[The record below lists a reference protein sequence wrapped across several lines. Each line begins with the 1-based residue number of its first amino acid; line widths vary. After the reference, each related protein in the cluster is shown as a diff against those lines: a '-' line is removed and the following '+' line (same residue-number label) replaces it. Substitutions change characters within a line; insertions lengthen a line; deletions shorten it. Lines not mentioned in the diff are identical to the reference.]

1 MTKLDEISRT
11 AGVDVSID
19 PDPTLR
25 LTASPA
31 QALIEEARRRQ
42 RRRHRWTAASLAVM
56 LAAGVLI
63 GVAMGDGG
71 GPPTSLAT
79 PSPRT
84 PASPTIA
91 STTTT
96 STTTTTTTTPTTT
109 SSLASPAATPAAAGG
124 PASAV
129 TASAPAPTGPPIDT
143 NVKVYGDCQTPTIE
157 PTEMILTCADA
168 GVRIEGLHW
177 TSWTNVSASAIGTLV
192 YNDCTPTCAGGQFHY
207 VPNAQVTLSVPV
219 VGAAGQV
226 VWSMVQE
233 NPEPPGYAT
242 GPYQGGPQPLVT
254 QPD

>member
-11 AGVDVSID
+11 AGADVSID

-63 GVAMGDGG
+63 GVDHGRRGRPSDISGDAEPKDTGIADDRFDDNHQHDNNHNDDTDDHVISG
-71 GPPTSLAT
+71 FSRRDSGRRGRPGIRRDRVGTRSNR
-79 PSPRT
+79 SPHRHQCQGLRRLSDPDDRADRDDLDLRGCRGQNRR
-84 PASPTIA
+84 PA
-91 STTTT
+91 
-96 STTTTTTTTPTTT
+96 
-109 SSLASPAATPAAAGG
+109 L
-124 PASAV
+124 
-129 TASAPAPTGPPIDT
+129 DQL
-143 NVKVYGDCQTPTIE
+143 DECQCE
-157 PTEMILTCADA
+157 RHRHV
-168 GVRIEGLHW
+168 GVQRLHPNLCRRW
-177 TSWTNVSASAIGTLV
+177 M
-192 YNDCTPTCAGGQFHY
+192 HY

-219 VGAAGQV
+219 VGVAGQV